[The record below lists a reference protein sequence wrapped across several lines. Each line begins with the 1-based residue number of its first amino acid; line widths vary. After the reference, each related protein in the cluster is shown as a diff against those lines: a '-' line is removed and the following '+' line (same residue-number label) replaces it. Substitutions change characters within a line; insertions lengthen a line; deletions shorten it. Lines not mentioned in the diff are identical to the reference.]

1 MYSKSGIVPLGT
13 MLYNQRLWVDN
24 NSCKKAVR
32 DNFKII
38 KILKG
43 RKIIDMKHFKYSSD
57 SQTNGEGENTSF
69 IPSNKEQATVK
80 VNSNT
85 GEIEIEKPDY
95 ATMYLTFEAIESG
108 TFRFLGATS
117 AHTLSYSLDNG
128 TTWITLA
135 HNTKTPTINAGNTII
150 WKGNLTPIHYKGI
163 GNFVATGKFDVYGN
177 IMSLLYEDDF
187 VEQISL
193 TDKTFAFY
201 NLFFDNS
208 KVVSAQ
214 NLILPATTLV
224 SHCYESM
231 FYGCTSLTTA
241 PELPA
246 TTLAEYCYSMMFDGC
261 TSLTTA
267 PELPATTLVTYC
279 YGGMFNGCTNLN
291 YIKMLAIGITARYSL
306 DNWVNG
312 VSSTGTFVKVAAIP
326 FLTGASGIPSGWA
339 VVEV

>member
-1 MYSKSGIVPLGT
+1 
-13 MLYNQRLWVDN
+13 
-24 NSCKKAVR
+24 
-32 DNFKII
+32 
-38 KILKG
+38 
-43 RKIIDMKHFKYSSD
+43 
-57 SQTNGEGENTSF
+57 
-69 IPSNKEQATVK
+69 
-80 VNSNT
+80 
-85 GEIEIEKPDY
+85 
-95 ATMYLTFEAIESG
+95 MYLTFKAIESG

-224 SHCYESM
+224 TSCYESM
-231 FYGCTSLTTA
+231 FFGCKSLTTA

-246 TTLAEYCYSMMFDGC
+246 TTLADYCYYCMFK
-261 TSLTTA
+261 
-267 PELPATTLVTYC
+267 
-279 YGGMFNGCTNLN
+279 GCTNLN
-291 YIKMLAIGITARYSL
+291 YIKMLATDVSANSAL
-306 DNWVNG
+306 TDWVNG
-312 VSSTGTFVKVAAIP
+312 VFPIGTFVKAAGVTIP
-326 FLTGASGIPSGWA
+326 TGTSGIPDGWTVQTA
-339 VVEV
+339 DV